1 MLMTLNGRK
10 VILAI
15 TSAKVLTSTG
25 NPIRGYKRQEDGT
38 FSTKDLGKIFQT
50 AIEQVAGKPGANH
63 VPTALKILEVRPRSI
78 PAKGRDC
85 VHCESQEW
93 SSASFSAYYFGQ
105 LLTLVLGS
113 NINFSCSKQLYCKE
127 G

>member
-15 TSAKVLTSTG
+15 TSEKVLTSTG

-63 VPTALKILEVRPRSI
+63 VPTALKILEVRRSI
-78 PAKGRDC
+78 PALKVVIVYIANHKSGHQL
-85 VHCESQEW
+85 V
-93 SSASFSAYYFGQ
+93 FLYYFGQ

-113 NINFSCSKQLYCKE
+113 SINFSCSKQLYCKE